1 MVNLLDGFEG
11 DVLGLFGWLDGYFGM
26 VMVWM
31 LDGVDIRC
39 HSPWDLYFTNICL
52 IIIYDECI
60 WSK

>member
-1 MVNLLDGFEG
+1 MVNLLDGFEC

-39 HSPWDLYFTNICL
+39 HSPWDLYLLPFV
-52 IIIYDECI
+52 
-60 WSK
+60 